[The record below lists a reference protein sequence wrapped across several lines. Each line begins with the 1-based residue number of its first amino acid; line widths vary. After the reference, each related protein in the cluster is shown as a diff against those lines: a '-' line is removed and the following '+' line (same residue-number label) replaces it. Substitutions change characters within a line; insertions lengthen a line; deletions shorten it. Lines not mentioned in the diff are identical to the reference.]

1 MNLIP
6 NFPAPAPLP
15 EPSLLV
21 RLFLEQS
28 GWPAAIIAFLGLCV
42 FLVMN
47 SRGDG
52 RALRVLG
59 LWLLTAGAVWGLGR
73 LVETTREEVALA
85 TRRLITSVARPDL
98 TALGNTLTADASFT
112 GKQMLPELDRAQIL
126 DRVQQ
131 AMTNQYP
138 LDGWAVLEVQA
149 HETAPGRAQ
158 SMVLV
163 RVEAKAGGINFSW
176 WLLDWRKEGGAW
188 KISRIE
194 PLAIQGYLTLSGA
207 R

>member
-15 EPSLLV
+15 EAPWLI

-28 GWPAAIIAFLGLCV
+28 GWPAAIIVFLGLCT
-42 FLVMN
+42 FLIMN

-59 LWLLTAGAVWGLGR
+59 LWLLAAGAVWGLGR
-73 LVETTREEVALA
+73 LVETTRERVALE
-85 TRRLITSVARPDL
+85 TRRVIAAVARPDL
-98 TALGNTLTADASFT
+98 AALGNALTPDATFT
-112 GKQMLPELDRAQIL
+112 GKQMLPDLTRDQIL

-131 AMTNQYP
+131 AMTSQYP
-138 LDGWAVLEVQA
+138 LSGWAVLEVQA
-149 HETAPGRAQ
+149 YESDPGRAQ
-158 SMVLV
+158 SMALV
-163 RVEAKAGGINFSW
+163 RVEAQAGGINFSW
-176 WLLDWRKEGGAW
+176 WLLDWRDEAGTW
-188 KISRIE
+188 KVSRLE
-194 PLAIQGYLTLSGA
+194 PLAIQGYLTLSGS